1 MAAQQTG
8 PPTPLSPGSKSAPA
22 ASGAILA
29 PPTPVLSA
37 KDDVYELYGGSNY
50 SERRPDPAMPFFAE
64 PAAED
69 RDGALSTSM
78 GVLTGLAQI
87 AEAAALGWEEC
98 PPVSEKGVSLILDSV
113 LKKAICWDDPAL
125 EPSEIQQLYEM
136 IFAEY
141 ELREKRGESLT
152 PQRNYCS
159 FPTAVLD
166 KRTTS
171 LTQTAGPAVTQC
183 CLHCCS

>member
-78 GVLTGLAQI
+78 GVLTDLELCDVPLKLPSI
-87 AEAAALGWEEC
+87 RT
-98 PPVSEKGVSLILDSV
+98 EKV
-113 LKKAICWDDPAL
+113 L
-125 EPSEIQQLYEM
+125 
-136 IFAEY
+136 
-141 ELREKRGESLT
+141 T
-152 PQRNYCS
+152 
-159 FPTAVLD
+159 
-166 KRTTS
+166 
-171 LTQTAGPAVTQC
+171 
-183 CLHCCS
+183 